1 MILALLPVAVAQ
13 AVLTQ
18 PTPPRS
24 GMRPVERRERPHDP
38 RGPQALKNW
47 SQLTRAVLGDDGKF
61 SECESRGAGQ
71 SPDIVLNQCAMLE
84 YMPPQATAPYRRGLA
99 PGPVVF
105 VFETIQEFDDQ
116 PQLPRFSELEG
127 FREIKREVYRMTVA
141 ATGVPKCASEA
152 FRGVVPIYWL
162 PPCTDGTRYLPPV
175 DAAGKPR
182 VATGRITM
190 LVTTDGKPA
199 PAARRRR

>member
-1 MILALLPVAVAQ
+1 MMLALLPFAVAQ
-13 AVLTQ
+13 TLRTEPIA
-18 PTPPRS
+18 PPP
-24 GMRPVERRERPHDP
+24 GMRPVARRERPQDP
-38 RGPQALKNW
+38 RAPQALKNW
-47 SQLTRAVLGDDGKF
+47 SQLTRVVLGDDGKF
-61 SECESRGAGQ
+61 GECESRGAGQ
-71 SPDIVLNQCAMLE
+71 PPDIVLDHCAMLQH
-84 YMPPQATAPYRRGLA
+84 MPPQATAPYRRGLR

-127 FREIKREVYRMTVA
+127 FREIKREVYRLTVGID
-141 ATGVPKCASEA
+141 GVPKCASEV

-162 PPCTDGTRYLPPV
+162 PPCTDGTRYVPAV

-190 LVTTDGKPA
+190 LITTDGQPA
-199 PAARRRR
+199 PAARRR